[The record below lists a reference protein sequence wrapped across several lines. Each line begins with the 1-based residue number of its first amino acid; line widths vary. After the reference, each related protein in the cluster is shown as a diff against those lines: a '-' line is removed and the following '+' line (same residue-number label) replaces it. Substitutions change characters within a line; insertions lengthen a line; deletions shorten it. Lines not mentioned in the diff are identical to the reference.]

1 MRERILA
8 AYDKLSAF
16 YEQMDDTG
24 SPFNTDYERPNM
36 IRLLPERLTSY
47 TVLDAGCAAGWYT
60 EYLLHAGADV
70 TAMDFSPKM
79 VQATKR
85 RVGDRANV
93 LCHDLADPLPFA
105 HGVFDVIV
113 CSLTLHYLENW
124 LPTFA
129 EFHRVLKPGGLLL
142 YSIHHPFMD
151 FAMFRREDYFL
162 VELLRDEWRK
172 NGERIEMIFYRRP
185 LQNIVNDTLH
195 YFTIEQLVEP
205 QATQG
210 LNMKNPEVY
219 KRLMT
224 TPHFLLIKARKAD

>member
-1 MRERILA
+1 LKERILA

-16 YEQMDDTG
+16 YEQMDDTD

-36 IRLLPERLTSY
+36 IRLLPERLTGY

-60 EYLLHAGADV
+60 EYLLHAGAIV

-85 RVGDRANV
+85 RVGERANV

-105 HGVFDVIV
+105 HGVFDIIV
-113 CSLTLHYLENW
+113 SSLTLHYLENW

-129 EFHRVLKPGGLLL
+129 EFHRVLKPRGLLL

-172 NGERIEMIFYRRP
+172 NGERIEMMFYRRP
-185 LQNIVNDTLH
+185 LQHIVNDTLH

-205 QATQG
+205 QPTEG